1 MCFFL
6 SETGGAEEGNKSK
19 GFASQQGSFL
29 CSAQEAVPGAGVS
42 TWGQRAA
49 PLQPLDEAGVAVAEP
64 PAHPGP
70 RGIEVSLQSTAHFL
84 WVSNQS
90 EKKNSSAITPLKYF
104 SHQGV
109 DFTYTGGILGG
120 PVPARAHGVTP
131 RQQVSPFFCTSGS
144 QRELCKGAVS

>member
-29 CSAQEAVPGAGVS
+29 CSAQRAVPGAGVS

-70 RGIEVSLQSTAHFL
+70 RGIEVSLQSAAHFL

-90 EKKNSSAITPLKYF
+90 EKKKIAVPSHLKNIF
-104 SHQGV
+104 LTKVWVSL
-109 DFTYTGGILGG
+109 T
-120 PVPARAHGVTP
+120 
-131 RQQVSPFFCTSGS
+131 QVAFWEGLS
-144 QRELCKGAVS
+144 QPERMV